1 MVRHLSR
8 KVRSGRASH
17 FTKRERALD
26 FAEMSD
32 TCAKPPHPAR
42 QVVIDLAVM
51 TGIGILLAL
60 IGPLGSFAAPFWLRL
75 VYWLGLAWAGYA
87 CYRPIGALVSRL
99 GANLDL
105 PQWSLWLL
113 ACLVATVPMTVVVWL
128 VEALP
133 PPLEPPSV
141 QGWITTYGYV
151 LAIGAVIT
159 MVFYLIQ
166 SKEVQAA
173 AGPAAPA
180 PAPQPQSP
188 PPVHRPR
195 LLDRLPP
202 ALGTD
207 LVALE
212 MEDHYLRVHTTFGS
226 DLILLRMR
234 DAVAELDGLDGA
246 QVHRSWWVSRG
257 AVERTERD
265 GRNLRLVLQGGLVAP
280 VARNMVPV
288 LKTAGWF

>member
-1 MVRHLSR
+1 M
-8 KVRSGRASH
+8 
-17 FTKRERALD
+17 TE
-26 FAEMSD
+26 
-32 TCAKPPHPAR
+32 TCSPPAAHPAR
-42 QVVIDLAVM
+42 QIVIDLAVM
-51 TGIGILLAL
+51 SVIGVLLAL
-60 IGPLGSFAAPFWLRL
+60 LGPLGSFDAPFWLRL

-87 CYRPIGALVSRL
+87 CYRPIGGLVTRL

-105 PQWSLWLL
+105 PEWSLWLL
-113 ACLVATVPMTVVVWL
+113 ACLIATVPMTVVVWL

-133 PPLEPPSV
+133 PPLEVPSAER
-141 QGWITTYGYV
+141 WITTYGYV

-166 SKEVQAA
+166 SKSV
-173 AGPAAPA
+173 AAPEA
-180 PAPQPQSP
+180 ALPQPAEQIAIRP
-188 PPVHRPR
+188 AQPR
-195 LLDRLPP
+195 LFDRLPP

-212 MEDHYLRVHTTFGS
+212 MEDHYLRVHTALGS

-246 QVHRSWWVSRG
+246 QVHRSWWVARG
-257 AVERTERD
+257 AVQQVERD
-265 GRNLRLVLQGGLVAP
+265 GRNIRLVLHQGLAAP

-288 LKTAGWF
+288 LKAEGWL